1 MRDLDLEIEKT
12 RTVFTNLNSFKD
24 WSFAAYKVEEHEK
37 DVVITAVKRYLDHL
51 NAQKEKGVA
60 NDSTEVCE

>member
-37 DVVITAVKRYLDHL
+37 DVVITAVKRYLDYL
-51 NAQKEKGVA
+51 NAQKEKEAA